1 MTDTKENHMPSYTVE
16 IHGDEKTE
24 ELLDEAWKLA
34 QKIGENQK
42 YLDQPWFTREY
53 QLTLAINGS
62 AVSAGKRTLRD
73 SWINECLTDHI
84 NDMKKL
90 L

>member
-1 MTDTKENHMPSYTVE
+1 MATYTVE

-24 ELLDEAWKLA
+24 ELLDEAWLLA
-34 QKIGENQK
+34 KEIPENQA
-42 YLDQPWFTREY
+42 YLDKPWFNREY
-53 QLTLAINGS
+53 QLSLAVNGS
-62 AVSAGKRTLRD
+62 AASAHDRKLED
-73 SWINECLTDHI
+73 SWINECLRDHI

>member
-1 MTDTKENHMPSYTVE
+1 MASYTVE

-24 ELLDEAWKLA
+24 ELLDAAWELA
-34 QKIGENQK
+34 QKLEENQK

-62 AVSAGKRTLRD
+62 AASAGTRD
-73 SWINECLTDHI
+73 LKDIWINECLTDHL

-90 L
+90 LKKQS

>member
-1 MTDTKENHMPSYTVE
+1 MNAKEYHMATYNVE
-16 IHGDEKTE
+16 IHTDEKTE
-24 ELLDEAWKLA
+24 ELLDEAWQLA
-34 QKIGENQK
+34 KMLPENRE

-53 QLTLAINGS
+53 QLSLALSGS
-62 AVSAGKRTLRD
+62 AACVHKHQLKD
-73 SWINECLTDHI
+73 SWINECLLDHI

>member
-1 MTDTKENHMPSYTVE
+1 MAAYTVE
-16 IHGDEKTE
+16 IHGDERTE
-24 ELLDEAWKLA
+24 ELLDEAWILA
-34 QKIGENQK
+34 QEIEENKK

-62 AVSAGKRTLRD
+62 AASAGRRVLKD
-73 SWINECLTDHI
+73 SWINECLSDHI
-84 NDMKKL
+84 SDMKKL